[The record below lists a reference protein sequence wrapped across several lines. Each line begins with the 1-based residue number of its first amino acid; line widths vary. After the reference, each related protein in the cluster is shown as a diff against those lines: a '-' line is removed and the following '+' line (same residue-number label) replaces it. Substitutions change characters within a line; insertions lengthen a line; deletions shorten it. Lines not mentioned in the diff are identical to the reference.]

1 MPDPDRGPLQG
12 IVKYNP
18 HLWGDDELR
27 SIFVARNRELA
38 ALLDRLRQTP
48 AGTTV
53 PQHVLVVGQRG
64 MGKTTL
70 LRRLAL
76 GVRDDPELSRQWIAL
91 TFPEE
96 QFTVS
101 TLAELWS
108 NVLDALTDMLENE
121 GAPQAELDRLDGE
134 IHRIEAL
141 PPLEREEAAIGL
153 LSDWIDQQ
161 QRRILLLIDST
172 DLLFDSLG
180 GPEEGKRGQ
189 KAGAASLWR
198 LRKTLTHHSGFFW
211 LGASYQALESGHLY
225 SDAFHDFFELVEL
238 RPLSVDD
245 MRQAMLALARTFGAG
260 QEKPGEAAV
269 QAMARILDAK
279 PERLKALRNLTG
291 GNPRITVM
299 LYELFAADRQDNLH
313 ADLKLLLDLM
323 TPLYKARMENLADQP
338 RKLLAHVMERW
349 APVAAA
355 ELAEASGI
363 PVTTV
368 SGQLARLEAEGLIEK
383 AKLPGRRRAGYQVAE
398 RFFNVWYLM
407 RYTPRRIR
415 QGLTWLVEFMRLWYS
430 ADDLRTLAVERARAH
445 IEGQLCHADHLEYSR
460 ALATALGDEQL
471 ESYRLKLR
479 IFLDARDEA
488 RRLGR
493 PIPEIFPALFDLEGA
508 DKALITKPGLWND
521 LGISLQDHF
530 NCPDEAESA
539 FRHAMEIDPKAA
551 RPWYNLGLLLQERLG
566 RPEDAEAAFRQ
577 AIVLDPKAALPWTA
591 LGDLLQERLGRPEDA
606 EAAYRRAIEFDPKDA
621 GLWNN
626 LGILLA
632 KHLGRPEEAEAA
644 FRRAIELNPEGAR
657 PWNNLG
663 SLLEDRLGCPEEAEA
678 AFRRAIELDPE
689 DARPWINLGSLL
701 EERLGC
707 PEEAEAAYRRAI
719 ELDPKAARPW
729 NNLGSLLENR
739 LGRPEE
745 AEAVYQH
752 ARQLDPDD
760 PYPLANYARLL
771 IRMDMCAEAS
781 AAYRRAADLAARSA
795 EERNPTY
802 WEIVL
807 QAHLWLGNRDS
818 ARQALGQLA
827 NLASGGDRWAL
838 NKLREQAR
846 ECHGIGLG
854 SALAELMAQSAHA
867 SFLKPLALALRA
879 AAGQAE
885 ALDGIPPELRTMAE
899 EAMRDILAQDRKVVG
914 N

>member
-1 MPDPDRGPLQG
+1 MPESDRGPLQG

-27 SIFVARNRELA
+27 SIFVVRNRELA
-38 ALLDRLRQTP
+38 ELLDRLRQTP
-48 AGTTV
+48 ADVV

-76 GVRDDPELSRQWIAL
+76 AVRDDPELSRRWIAL

-101 TLAELWS
+101 TLAELWA
-108 NVLDALTDMLENE
+108 NVLDSLSDTLENE

-134 IHRIEAL
+134 IRRIEAL
-141 PPLEREEAAIGL
+141 RPLEREGAAIGL
-153 LSDWIDQQ
+153 LGDWIDQD

-189 KAGAASLWR
+189 KAGGTSLWR

-260 QEKPGEAAV
+260 QEKPGETAV

-291 GNPRITVM
+291 GNPRTTVM

-313 ADLKLLLDLM
+313 VDLKLLLDLM

-338 RKLLAHVMERW
+338 RKLLAHVMETW

-363 PVTTV
+363 PATTV
-368 SGQLARLEAEGLIEK
+368 SGQLTRLEAEGLIEK

-430 ADDLRTLAVERARAH
+430 SDELRTLAGERARAH
-445 IEGQLCHADHLEYSR
+445 ATGRLCYAGHLEP
-460 ALATALGDEQL
+460 
-471 ESYRLKLR
+471 ES
-479 IFLDARDEA
+479 E
-488 RRLGR
+488 
-493 PIPEIFPALFDLEGA
+493 E
-508 DKALITKPGLWND
+508 
-521 LGISLQDHF
+521 
-530 NCPDEAESA
+530 
-539 FRHAMEIDPKAA
+539 
-551 RPWYNLGLLLQERLG
+551 
-566 RPEDAEAAFRQ
+566 
-577 AIVLDPKAALPWTA
+577 
-591 LGDLLQERLGRPEDA
+591 
-606 EAAYRRAIEFDPKDA
+606 AYR
-621 GLWNN
+621 
-626 LGILLA
+626 
-632 KHLGRPEEAEAA
+632 
-644 FRRAIELNPEGAR
+644 
-657 PWNNLG
+657 
-663 SLLEDRLGCPEEAEA
+663 
-678 AFRRAIELDPE
+678 
-689 DARPWINLGSLL
+689 
-701 EERLGC
+701 
-707 PEEAEAAYRRAI
+707 
-719 ELDPKAARPW
+719 
-729 NNLGSLLENR
+729 
-739 LGRPEE
+739 
-745 AEAVYQH
+745 Q

-760 PYPLANYARLL
+760 PYIVADHARPLAL
-771 IRMDMCAEAS
+771 MDKGTEAGE
-781 AAYRRAADLAARSA
+781 AYRQAVELATRVAKPKGNA
-795 EERNPTY
+795 GY
-802 WEIVL
+802 WDILL

-818 ARQALGQLA
+818 ASQALGQLA
-827 NLASGGDRWAL
+827 NRASGGDAWAL
-838 NKLREQAR
+838 YTLQEQAR
-846 ECHGIGLG
+846 DCHSIGLG
-854 SALAELMAQSAHA
+854 PALAELMAQSAHA
-867 SFLKPLALALRA
+867 SFLKPIALALRA
-879 AAGQAE
+879 AAGETE
-885 ALDGIPPELRTMAE
+885 ALDGTPPELRTMAE
-899 EAMRDILAQDRKVVG
+899 EVMRDILAQDRKAVG
-914 N
+914 S